1 MLCREMPDEL
11 TSQQAS
17 VIRSFR
23 ASSTFFR
30 MEPWTRRA
38 SNMVAVE
45 FYVCADEKMRKAS
58 LRAQVLCCWR
68 AQTRHVITTFTVQ
81 RSLSWKRALTA
92 SFNDSGARLRHFRF
106 LVDAT
111 TA

>member
-68 AQTRHVITTFTVQ
+68 DTARDYHFHGTEEFK
-81 RSLSWKRALTA
+81 LEARAN
-92 SFNDSGARLRHFRF
+92 SQF
-106 LVDAT
+106 
-111 TA
+111 